1 MDPDQLLQ
9 SLGLTLGLPNLR
21 FDEHGCARVSVEGAP
36 ALDFER
42 QERVIHVYSVIAPLP
57 PEGREA
63 LYAQLLQGNLF
74 GASTAGA
81 SLSIDE
87 LQGEVVLCRTFVAES
102 TSAQA
107 FASDVEAFV
116 GAAEDWQARLTGA
129 NPDAPNAPQLNAP
142 RMMSHFLRG

>member
-21 FDEHGCARVSVEGAP
+21 FDEHGCARVTVEGAP

-42 QERVIHVYSVIAPLP
+42 QERVVHVYSVLGPVP

-87 LQGEVVLCRTFVAES
+87 LQGEVVLCRAFVAES
-102 TSAQA
+102 TTAQG

-129 NPDAPNAPQLNAP
+129 NPDAPDATSREAP

>member
-9 SLGLTLGLPNLR
+9 SLGLTLGLPNLS
-21 FDEHGCARVSVEGAP
+21 FDSHGCARVVVDGAP

-42 QERVIHVYSVIAPLP
+42 QERMVHVYSVLGLLP
-57 PEGREA
+57 PEGRET
-63 LYAQLLQGNLF
+63 LYAQMLQGNLF

-81 SLSIDE
+81 ALSIDE

-102 TSAQA
+102 TSAHS

-116 GAAEDWQARLTGA
+116 AAAEDWQARIAGSA
-129 NPDAPNAPQLNAP
+129 SDAPVAASLAAPGLLN
-142 RMMSHFLRG
+142 HFLRG